1 MKKRYILKLALR
13 NLAAHRLRSVLTIMG
28 VAIGVGFVIFLVSL
42 GYGLQRIS
50 TQEIANLEA
59 LQIIDV
65 TPGKSKIIEITDGT
79 IEKFGGL
86 SNVVTSEPQ
95 VNLVGQLSYGTSI
108 AEGVVYGKNS
118 EYLKL
123 EELRLKS
130 GSAYTDNQNKETL
143 INQSGLKQ
151 LGISDSNNILGKKIK
166 IKTTIGS
173 EFLAEKEDKPLTKE
187 EEFTVIG
194 VLENESSPYIYVPL
208 EIFKSWGV
216 KKYSSAKVMVSDKK
230 YTDAAKTQLEN
241 LGYKTSTLKDTVEQ
255 INQFFAIFQLI
266 LVSFGAIAILVAFLG
281 MFNTLTISLLEKTRE
296 ISFMKVLGTESRDIW
311 RMFLGE
317 ALLTGL
323 IGATAGVIGGV
334 LLGSGLNNFLFD
346 LARQTNNKPVQIFY
360 IPFVLILLIF
370 AITMLISVLTGF
382 YPSFRASKVDPLEAM
397 RYE

>member
-1 MKKRYILKLALR
+1 MPPGEKVEEQVSQPSQASKVRLA
-13 NLAAHRLRSVLTIMG
+13 RLRVPNPP
-28 VAIGVGFVIFLVSL
+28 SL
-42 GYGLQRIS
+42 
-50 TQEIANLEA
+50 
-59 LQIIDV
+59 
-65 TPGKSKIIEITDGT
+65 
-79 IEKFGGL
+79 
-86 SNVVTSEPQ
+86 
-95 VNLVGQLSYGTSI
+95 
-108 AEGVVYGKNS
+108 
-118 EYLKL
+118 
-123 EELRLKS
+123 
-130 GSAYTDNQNKETL
+130 
-143 INQSGLKQ
+143 
-151 LGISDSNNILGKKIK
+151 
-166 IKTTIGS
+166 
-173 EFLAEKEDKPLTKE
+173 
-187 EEFTVIG
+187 
-194 VLENESSPYIYVPL
+194 
-208 EIFKSWGV
+208 
-216 KKYSSAKVMVSDKK
+216 
-230 YTDAAKTQLEN
+230 
-241 LGYKTSTLKDTVEQ
+241 KTSTLKDTVEQ

-360 IPFVLILLIF
+360 IPFVLIFLIF